1 LLSWVCAFERVFG
14 KSFLNESSIGI
25 FFLSSPNKIPMQKFL
40 LIMREDLKKIGRY
53 TDEERFSNMP
63 IMQKWI
69 ESIAESGN
77 YIEGNPL
84 DIEGRYVR
92 KDEVLSDGPF
102 IEAKEGVSG
111 FDIIKAENLE
121 QAVAFAQACPLVIQG
136 LAAIEVRPMSELS
149 E

>member
-1 LLSWVCAFERVFG
+1 
-14 KSFLNESSIGI
+14 
-25 FFLSSPNKIPMQKFL
+25 MQKFL

-53 TDEERFSNMP
+53 TDDERFSNMP

-84 DIEGRYVR
+84 DIKGRYVS
-92 KDEVLSDGPF
+92 KNEILSDGPF
-102 IEAKEGVSG
+102 IEAKEGVSE

-121 QAVAFAQACPLVIQG
+121 QAVAFAQACPLVVQG
-136 LAAIEVRPMSELS
+136 LAVIEVRPMSVLS

>member
-1 LLSWVCAFERVFG
+1 ME
-14 KSFLNESSIGI
+14 
-25 FFLSSPNKIPMQKFL
+25 KFL
-40 LIMREDLKKIGRY
+40 LIMREDLKKIGRN
-53 TDEERFSNMP
+53 TDEERFSNIP

-77 YIEGNPL
+77 YVEGNPL
-84 DIEGRYVR
+84 KISGRYVT
-92 KDEVLSDGPF
+92 KDMVLSDGPF

-111 FDIIKAENLE
+111 YDIVKAENLE

-136 LAAIEVRPMSELS
+136 LAVIEVRPLFELS